1 MSHSNGKITAPINLD
16 GDVFA
21 TLGIGSVGGDY
32 DLGYAC
38 ANTHG
43 KINPWARYKPVRYES
58 LAPGPDEKWWQG
70 WDGNCGVKPF
80 QMAGYWDAPK
90 HADGSMNGWEYTPP
104 TGGKFPFRLTDFNG
118 YNHLASPP
126 ISRFSCPDTATNQ
139 FTSSNFVCSAAI
151 MMPSEGHDTDFLNMG
166 DFAEIADCYFGVYVK
181 HKTSQM
187 SRRVTADKKIG
198 TGYAVVTVN
207 SWGMTAGDW
216 EVYPFLSTAILKQD
230 DPDIAHIAYSVPMV
244 SKRDIEIVGSYV
256 SITILGGVMP
266 SVMGYIEVTVRVR
279 NGSSSLISFR
289 NNSCMSRFASK
300 KFEDPMVI
308 GESRETIENFQVSAN
323 SSIDKKVRILIS
335 SELINAGTAR
345 VWVSLNS
352 AAYKDSTLL
361 LSMGPR
367 L

>member
-1 MSHSNGKITAPINLD
+1 MGHSNGKITAPVGID
-16 GDVFA
+16 ADIAPV
-21 TLGIGSVGGDY
+21 LGVGSY
-32 DLGYAC
+32 DLGYLCSNA
-38 ANTHG
+38 HG

-58 LAPGPDEKWWQG
+58 LAPGENEKWWQG
-70 WDGNCGVKPF
+70 WDGNCGI
-80 QMAGYWDAPK
+80 MPK
-90 HADGSMNGWEYTPP
+90 RISSYQDSVNWANGSMNGWEYTPP

-118 YNHLASPP
+118 YNHRASAP
-126 ISRFSCPDTATNQ
+126 ISGFSCPDTATNQ

-151 MMPSEGHDTDFLNMG
+151 MMPSEGHDTDILNIG
-166 DFAEIADCYFGVYVK
+166 DFSEIADCYFGVYVK

-198 TGYAVVTVN
+198 TGYAMVTVN

-256 SITILGGVMP
+256 SITIIGGVMP
-266 SVMGYIEVTVRVR
+266 SVSGYIEVTVRVR
-279 NGSSSLISFR
+279 NGSSSSISFR
-289 NNSCMSRFASK
+289 DNSCMSRFASK
-300 KFEDPMVI
+300 EFKDPMVI
-308 GESRETIENFQVSAN
+308 GESRETIEDFSVSAN

-345 VWVSLNS
+345 IWVSLNS

-361 LSMGPR
+361 LSMGPM
-367 L
+367 

>member
-16 GDVFA
+16 GDVYA
-21 TLGIGSVGGDY
+21 TLGIGSVNGAY

-58 LAPGPDEKWWQG
+58 LAPGPNEKWWQG
-70 WDGNCGVKPF
+70 WDGNCGI
-80 QMAGYWDAPK
+80 MPK
-90 HADGSMNGWEYTPP
+90 RISSYQDSVNWTNGSMNGWEYTPP

-118 YNHLASPP
+118 YNHRASAP

-151 MMPSEGHDTDFLNMG
+151 MMPSEGHDTDYLNMS
-166 DFAEIADCYFGVYVK
+166 DFAEIAECYFGVYVK

-187 SRRVTADKKIG
+187 YRRVTADKKIG
-198 TGYAVVTVN
+198 TGYAMVTVN

-256 SITILGGVMP
+256 SISIIGGTMP
-266 SVMGYIEVTVRVR
+266 SIMGYIEVTVRVR
-279 NGSSSLISFR
+279 NGSSSSISFR

-308 GESRETIENFQVSAN
+308 GESRETIEDFQVSAN
-323 SSIDKKVRILIS
+323 SSIDKKVRIFIS
-335 SELINAGTAR
+335 SDLIQSGSCR

-352 AAYKDSTLL
+352 EAYKDSTLL
-361 LSMGPR
+361 LSMGPG

>member
-1 MSHSNGKITAPINLD
+1 MGHSNGKITAPVGID
-16 GDVFA
+16 ADIAPV
-21 TLGIGSVGGDY
+21 LGVGSY
-32 DLGYAC
+32 DLGYLCSNA
-38 ANTHG
+38 HG

-58 LAPGPDEKWWQG
+58 LAPGENEKWWQG
-70 WDGNCGVKPF
+70 LDGNCGI
-80 QMAGYWDAPK
+80 MPK
-90 HADGSMNGWEYTPP
+90 RISSYQDSVNWANGSMNGWEYTPP

-118 YNHLASPP
+118 YNHRASAP
-126 ISRFSCPDTATNQ
+126 ISGFSCPDTATNQ

-166 DFAEIADCYFGVYVK
+166 DFSEIADCYFGVYVK

-198 TGYAVVTVN
+198 TGYAMVTVN

-256 SITILGGVMP
+256 SITTIGGVMP

-279 NGSSSLISFR
+279 NGSSSSISFR

-308 GESRETIENFQVSAN
+308 GESRETIENFSVSAN

-345 VWVSLNS
+345 IWVSLNS
-352 AAYKDSTLL
+352 AAYKNSTLL
-361 LSMGPR
+361 LSMGPS